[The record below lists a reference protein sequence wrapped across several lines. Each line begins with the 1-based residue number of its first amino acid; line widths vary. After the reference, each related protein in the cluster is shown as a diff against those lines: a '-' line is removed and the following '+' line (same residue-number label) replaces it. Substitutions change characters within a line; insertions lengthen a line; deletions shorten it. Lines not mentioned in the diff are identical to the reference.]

1 MTLANEFHDWI
12 ASEGINLR
20 HEYHEEVV
28 LKFCKTADVKTLVR
42 GFDRE
47 HTEIY
52 DLITAV
58 TFPDGS
64 QTYFNYK
71 GEEEYNG

>member
-28 LKFCKTADVKTLVR
+28 LKFCKNADVKTLVR
-42 GFDRE
+42 GFNSEDRS
-47 HTEIY
+47 IY
-52 DLITAV
+52 NLVTAV